1 MKKKS
6 FIELQQHNSIQY
18 ILFVFLAVGVSLL
31 SMIILIRISDIIFQF
46 VFSGA
51 TFVNTAQST
60 VYYPEWQ
67 LQLPIVNPADF
78 EEAPSMK
85 VYFVEPVLIYLPFA
99 LVIGFI
105 GASLLSMLLPMS
117 IGLLRQKIHRVIVNT
132 LDTISI
138 EKIGVHDDSAENEIA
153 FEIVNSDWRSLNDL
167 ARKYGRSF
175 EDILLLH
182 KALLWY
188 QSSFVPRI
196 ARSFQA
202 LRFYLQEHFSVKY
215 SSTMLGLIYMGA
227 AILIIVIGMRG
238 LQFIP
243 AIRPTIILSSL
254 LLEFVLL
261 FFYAIFLMFSKPEED
276 HIRNTEETIVELE
289 TSESL
294 KRQREIEVMY
304 KAFSAKKKK

>member
-18 ILFVFLAVGVSLL
+18 ILFVLLTLGVSLV
-31 SMIILIRISDIIFQF
+31 SMVFLIRLSDIVFQF

-51 TFVNTAQST
+51 TFTTNASSSVF
-60 VYYPEWQ
+60 YPEWQ
-67 LQLPIVNPADF
+67 IQLPIINPADI
-78 EEAPSMK
+78 EEPPSLK
-85 VYFVEPVLIYLPFA
+85 VYFVEPVLIYLPFV
-99 LVIGFI
+99 LVVGFI
-105 GASLLSMLLPMS
+105 GASLITMILPMN

-138 EKIGVHDDSAENEIA
+138 EKIGVHDDSTENEIA
-153 FEIVNSDWRSLNDL
+153 EEIMESDYRSLNDL
-167 ARKYGRSF
+167 ARKYGRTF
-175 EDILLLH
+175 DDMLLLH
-182 KALLWY
+182 NVLIWY
-188 QSSFVPRI
+188 QATFFSRI
-196 ARSFQA
+196 FRSFQA
-202 LRFYLQEHFSVKY
+202 LRFYLKEHFSVKY

-227 AILIIVIGMRG
+227 AILIIVIGLRG

-261 FFYAIFLMFSKPEED
+261 FFYAIFLMFSKSEED
-276 HIRNTEETIVELE
+276 PAKNPDETIVELE

-294 KRQREIEVMY
+294 KRQKEIEVLY
-304 KAFSAKKKK
+304 KAFSAKKK